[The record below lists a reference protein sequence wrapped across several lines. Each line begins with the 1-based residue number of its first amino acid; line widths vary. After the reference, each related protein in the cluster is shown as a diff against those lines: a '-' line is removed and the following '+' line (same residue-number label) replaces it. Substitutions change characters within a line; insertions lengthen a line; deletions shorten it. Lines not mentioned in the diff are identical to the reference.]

1 MEAPRCTLFFKPWY
15 AIINANFL
23 FFFYLLATQQPK
35 VATVEG
41 AAPPTQC

>member
-23 FFFYLLATQQPK
+23 FFYLLATQQPK